1 MAGNAQ
7 RRGAAKNAVAIAKKG
22 GYVEGLGR
30 DSKTK
35 QLVAT
40 SRGGQIKLSQMTGSQ
55 RRTVLNNINS
65 GMKRRYR

>member
-1 MAGNAQ
+1 MAGDAQ
-7 RRGAAKNAVAIAKKG
+7 RKGAAKNAVAIAKKG

-40 SRGGQIKLSQMTGSQ
+40 SRSGQIILSRATPSQ
-55 RRTVLNNINS
+55 RKALLNNINS
-65 GMKRRYR
+65 GMKKRYK